1 MTESPIMSIKQFN
14 ATYLAPDDRLLF
26 RFNTAEDAEYRFW
39 FTRRITL
46 FILSATEHLTVK
58 SLEKKHPPDI
68 AKAIVDFDNEVM
80 QMNPTSRGVSRTQE
94 YQPASKYPLGADAV
108 LVLDVKGNLEK
119 HGEEDRLLLD
129 LILPGGTK
137 INLKMAGV
145 NLQAMCSL
153 LNQLREYAVWGDIP
167 RVSDNN
173 SDSTEQKSKIEVS
186 KISLH

>member
-58 SLEKKHPPDI
+58 SLEKKHSPDI
-68 AKAIVDFDNEVM
+68 AKAIAQFDQEVM
-80 QMNPTSRGVSRTQE
+80 QVDPTSKGVTYSQE
-94 YQPASKYPLGADAV
+94 YVPASKYPLGADAI
-108 LVLDVKGNLEK
+108 LVIDAKCNLEK
-119 HGEEDRLLLD
+119 QGEEDLLSLD
-129 LILPGGTK
+129 LVLPGGAN
-137 INLKMAGV
+137 INLKMAGST
-145 NLQAMCSL
+145 LQAICSL
-153 LNQLREYAVWGDIP
+153 LDQLRLLARWGADPQAASGSDANETPNQLLAP
-167 RVSDNN
+167 
-173 SDSTEQKSKIEVS
+173 